1 LNLNSQKLSN
11 LPSKEKVV
19 TSDDLIRKISE
30 EVVIDKSLEDYDRAE
45 LEKLENRLKN
55 LKSSNVPIVNIVNDK
70 DKNNLGQ
77 VKSNLTLVPPKID
90 PLDEV
95 MKKMLN
101 DAEKEQK
108 AKKKDEVKI
117 CYQRTLKI
125 FNFI

>member
-1 LNLNSQKLSN
+1 MNLNSQKLSN

-55 LKSSNVPIVNIVNDK
+55 LKSSNVPIMNIVNDK
-70 DKNNLGQ
+70 DENNLGQ